1 MNTVDFLQ
9 LWLSAQRERVE
20 SITYIEPTPHLTL
33 MSGASI
39 SVQAGEQL
47 YCTPK
52 AAIGP
57 YTSVEV
63 LAKRNPDYLFLAG
76 LNSESFNSWNE
87 FVYGSDYKEYL
98 IAGQPFSNVDID
110 KLAGLIDYHGGVDV
124 KATLQTI
131 KDIMKL

>member
-39 SVQAGEQL
+39 SVQAGEHL
-47 YCTPK
+47 YCTPRE
-52 AAIGP
+52 AFGP
-57 YTSVEV
+57 YSAVEV
-63 LAKRNPDYLFLAG
+63 LASE
-76 LNSESFNSWNE
+76 NSESFNSWNE